1 MKLKL
6 DIANLADKTPC
17 EIKKHIVDIVKLD
30 KCRLGDLKVL
40 DLLVSPDGTQG
51 MRHGIYAFF
60 DDDDKCLYVGE
71 CSSAHFAQR
80 LGEHFNMSPKGSKSF
95 LEYVVEKE
103 FGVGEGTYENYVKA
117 AGMVNNYRYLMILVG
132 LNSKLYVS
140 GDDEHKKKHN
150 CKHKTKVIEELEL
163 IFMAILDPEFN
174 AGFNAKGKKR
184 AKNFRENIF
193 PKSPNET
200 LRNWIKEIAPAPQ
213 Q

>member
-6 DIANLADKTPC
+6 DIDALADKTPG
-17 EIKKHIVDIVKLD
+17 EIKNCIKGLD

-60 DDDDKCLYVGE
+60 DDDDKCLYVGK

-80 LGEHFNMSPKGSKSF
+80 LGEHFWMSPKGRSSDF
-95 LEYVVEKE
+95 LPKVVEKFCGKKQPE
-103 FGVGEGTYENYVKA
+103 YKDFVTT
-117 AGMVNNYRYLMILVG
+117 VNKIGGHRYLMILVG

-140 GDDEHKKKHN
+140 GDAEHKKKHN
-150 CKHKTKVIEELEL
+150 CKHKTKVIGELEL
-163 IFMAILDPEFN
+163 IFMAILEPEFN
-174 AGFNAKGKKR
+174 AEFNAKGKKR

-193 PKSPNET
+193 PKSPNKT
-200 LRNWIKEIAPAPQ
+200 LRNWIKELVPAPQ